1 MTLLA
6 GVGLW
11 MAMAGT
17 AVELPRGVVIP
28 KVVCSKAPRFSY
40 ALYLPKSLPEGP
52 VPLLLLFDPAGDG
65 LAAVTRFREAADA
78 TGTAVAGSL
87 DSRNGLSWAEFG
99 EILPAFWEDVEER
112 FPGGLRFT
120 GGFSGG
126 ARIALGMTLLH
137 AGGDKSAIQG
147 LLSAGA
153 FFDVGSQMPP
163 AAVPVYMI
171 CGIRDANLSE
181 LRRADTMRSEEGAAP
196 HRFVTFSGG
205 HEWPNEK
212 ECRQALTWL
221 RKQASSS

>member
-1 MTLLA
+1 MTILA

-28 KVVCSKAPRFSY
+28 RVVCAKAPRFSY

-65 LAAVTRFREAADA
+65 LGAVTRFREAAEA

-87 DSRNGLSWAEFG
+87 DSRNGLSWGEFG
-99 EILPAFWEDVEER
+99 EILPSFWDDLEER

-137 AGGDKSAIQG
+137 RDAIHG
-147 LLSAGA
+147 LFSAGA
-153 FFDVGSQMPP
+153 FFDVGTQMPP
-163 AAVPVYMI
+163 TAVPVYMI
-171 CGIRDANLSE
+171 CGIRDPNLPE
-181 LRRADTMRSEEGAAP
+181 LRRADVMRGEEHAAP
-196 HRFVTFSGG
+196 HRFVTFSGD
-205 HEWPNEK
+205 HQWPNER
-212 ECRQALTWL
+212 ECRQGLTWL
-221 RKQASSS
+221 RKQAASS